1 MNNFYF
7 LPFVYTGIGSG
18 GRNTTVTGT
27 GAATMF
33 IAFLCLYGL
42 SLSLYLFY
50 FIKRLRNVDFEFRS
64 FCRNWSELDWM
75 ACGCIASQ
83 CLKIVFL
90 ESAFTF
96 TPIDFHDSSIGISS
110 STKKYLF
117 KAILID
123 YAFFLSLVF
132 TSTYFIIYL
141 VTVSDGLQIYKHMKI
156 WGVKILP
163 LPGLKVLMCCE
174 LVGLTIPV
182 VLICT
187 RGLESTDAFKTF
199 LFYEF
204 IQYALG
210 SLFVQLPL
218 LLYFGLPILDTLKK
232 GLAAKKTASNR
243 KIPIMALEILIYTT
257 AIFGFVLNA
266 GGCTLISLSNNETLN
281 ASEGSR
287 NACIIIINLILWFAT
302 SFFSV
307 FLVFRACSASSGSSR
322 SNSSP
327 SPLMKH
333 SPSAES
339 KAKSKSSGRPSPPA
353 LSGGNHSSSSTSIQV
368 QMNLPYFSV
377 TSNHQVEVN
386 SSVDGCGINVLLLS
400 ENSQTQDEHEHLELE
415 DSFRQF
421 DSASHFSPFSSFAR
435 REMCADIDSRHVG
448 SFLEM
453 ENVERAERRDDL
465 DCSGNLRFN
474 ALDSFA

>member
-7 LPFVYTGIGSG
+7 LPLACTGIEGGGSS
-18 GRNTTVTGT
+18 NPNAS
-27 GAATMF
+27 AATAYV
-33 IAFLCLYGL
+33 AFLCLYGL

-50 FIKRLRNVDFEFRS
+50 FIKRLRNVDFELSS

-75 ACGCIASQ
+75 ACGCMAAQ
-83 CLKIVFL
+83 CLKMVFL
-90 ESAFTF
+90 QSAFTF
-96 TPIDFHDSSIGISS
+96 NPTDINDSSSGIST

-117 KAILID
+117 QAILVD
-123 YAFFLSLVF
+123 YAFFLSLVL
-132 TSTYFIIYL
+132 TSTFFIIYL
-141 VTVSDGLQIYKHMKI
+141 VSVSDGLQIYKHMKI

-182 VLICT
+182 VLLCT
-187 RGLESTDAFKTF
+187 RGLESADAFQTF
-199 LFYEF
+199 VFYEF

-218 LLYFGLPILDTLKK
+218 LLYFSLPILHTLKK

-257 AIFGFVLNA
+257 AIFGFVLNC
-266 GGCTLISLSNNETLN
+266 GGCLLISISSNETLN
-281 ASEGSR
+281 ASLASR
-287 NACIIIINLILWFAT
+287 NACIIIINLLLWFST

-327 SPLMKH
+327 SPLMKL

-339 KAKSKSSGRPSPPA
+339 RAKSKSSGRPSPPA
-353 LSGGNHSSSSTSIQV
+353 LSRGNHSSSSTSIQV

-377 TSNHQVEVN
+377 TSNHEEEVKGGI
-386 SSVDGCGINVLLLS
+386 DGCGINVLLTS
-400 ENSQTQDEHEHLELE
+400 VQSDTQDGYADLEELD

-421 DSASHFSPFSSFAR
+421 DSASQFSPFSSFAR
-435 REMCADIDSRHVG
+435 REMSADIDSRHVG

-453 ENVERAERRDDL
+453 DNLAREGRADL
-465 DCSGNLRFN
+465 DCTENLRFN
-474 ALDSFA
+474 ALDSFV